1 MLRTDRASTADA
13 TPRDALD
20 DAPAHTDSAETP
32 SASLLPALDPTP
44 MGWKHREWMFGIDQR
59 AVFDQAGNIGP
70 TVWWNGEVIGSW
82 AVTAAGELRTRILA
96 DRGAQAI
103 AAVDSAAA
111 QLHERL
117 DGATVTPA
125 IRTPLERSIS
135 HMTQPKPQE

>member
-1 MLRTDRASTADA
+1 
-13 TPRDALD
+13 
-20 DAPAHTDSAETP
+20 
-32 SASLLPALDPTP
+32 
-44 MGWKHREWMFGIDQR
+44 MGWKHRDWMFGIDQR

-82 AVTAAGELRTRILA
+82 AVAAAGELRTRILA
-96 DRGAQAI
+96 DHGAQAV

-125 IRTPLERSIS
+125 IRSHRYESAALCAFSWLSHHSVSRFRS
-135 HMTQPKPQE
+135 TKP